1 MLSDDCIIDLYF
13 DRSEDAITETSNKYG
28 GYVKKIAM
36 NILGDFED
44 AMECENDAYLAL
56 WNTIPPNRPESF
68 LAFLGKIVRNIALG
82 KFEYKSAQKRNQ
94 KLCVILDELEEC
106 IGTKESVEDEIL
118 TGELTRMIN
127 SFLEDLKE
135 NRRIMFVKRYWYGM
149 SVKTIAEEMDI
160 SESKVKT
167 TLFRIRED

>member
-56 WNTIPPNRPESF
+56 WNTIRRRNLTLPP
-68 LAFLGKIVRNIALG
+68 
-82 KFEYKSAQKRNQ
+82 Y
-94 KLCVILDELEEC
+94 
-106 IGTKESVEDEIL
+106 T
-118 TGELTRMIN
+118 
-127 SFLEDLKE
+127 
-135 NRRIMFVKRYWYGM
+135 
-149 SVKTIAEEMDI
+149 
-160 SESKVKT
+160 
-167 TLFRIRED
+167 